1 MPWTRQRLQVKA
13 RAWIW
18 CKAGEV
24 TVIGISGT
32 CLASTQ
38 DVICARARGRRD
50 KIPPVQPGLADS
62 RGSEMVALHMAQ
74 FEWAG
79 CP

>member
-1 MPWTRQRLQVKA
+1 MLA
-13 RAWIW
+13 RAWVW
-18 CKAGEV
+18 CKAAEV
-24 TVIGISGT
+24 TVTEISGT
-32 CLASTQ
+32 HLASSQ

-50 KIPPVQPGLADS
+50 KISPIKPSLAGS
-62 RGSEMVALHMAQ
+62 RGSEMVAQHMAQ

>member
-1 MPWTRQRLQVKA
+1 MDQGVLASEGKRV
-13 RAWIW
+13 W

-24 TVIGISGT
+24 TVTEISGT
-32 CLASTQ
+32 HLANTR
-38 DVICARARGRRD
+38 DVICVRARGRRD
-50 KIPPVQPGLADS
+50 KISPIKPGLAGS

-74 FEWAG
+74 FERAG